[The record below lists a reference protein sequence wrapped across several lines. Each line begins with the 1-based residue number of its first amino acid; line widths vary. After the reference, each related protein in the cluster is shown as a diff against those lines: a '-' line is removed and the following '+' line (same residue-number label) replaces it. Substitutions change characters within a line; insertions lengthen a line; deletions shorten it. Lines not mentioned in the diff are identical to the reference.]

1 MSEITELKG
10 LVTKLLPIKLLVNNE
25 GQVEGVPKNP
35 RFIKD
40 WRYKLLLQSLTE
52 SPEML
57 SLKELWVYKV
67 GSIYVVIAGNMRLRG
82 SKEKGYKSLPCKILP
97 PETSVE
103 KLKEYAIK
111 DNAGYGDWE
120 MDSLAN
126 EWESPKIVEW
136 GVELNGWE
144 NGEMPFEESET
155 AQAKEDD
162 FDTTPPEVAKTVLG
176 DLYEIGK
183 HRVLCGDS
191 TDSDAVAKLMNGEKA
206 SLCFTSPPYW
216 VGKDYEYQNNEKE
229 IDDFIT
235 SIANVICLNVGV
247 DYGRIVINTGTAS
260 INRIDKKR
268 RVEILPLIDKWQKA
282 LRQHGWL
289 MRHLRIWAKRG
300 QLPASISPKTDVI
313 DQHNEYIAEFEN
325 EYSQIPTFWNQAG
338 EQRGQERIGTKW
350 AQQGLW
356 DDVHG
361 QKSAEG
367 KHVAAFP
374 VEIPSRN
381 IQLYTKDKELIYEPF
396 LGSGTTMVAAHQL
409 KRKCY
414 GMEISPQY
422 TDVTI
427 KRMLNLDST
436 LRVKRN
442 GVDVT
447 EEWRD

>member
-1 MSEITELKG
+1 MIIEIKKIADLIPASYNPRKATKKQEDNLKKSLEKFGVVEPIVFNKQTGCIVGGHFRIRELK
-10 LVTKLLPIKLLVNNE
+10 KLGYTEVECVIVDLPIE
-25 GQVEGVPKNP
+25 DE
-35 RFIKD
+35 
-40 WRYKLLLQSLTE
+40 
-52 SPEML
+52 
-57 SLKELWVYKV
+57 KELN
-67 GSIYVVIAGNMRLRG
+67 IRLNANTG
-82 SKEKGYKSLPCKILP
+82 EWDWDLI
-97 PETSVE
+97 ET
-103 KLKEYAIK
+103 
-111 DNAGYGDWE
+111 
-120 MDSLAN
+120 
-126 EWESPKIVEW
+126 EWDTDTLIEW
-136 GVELNGWE
+136 GLEIPEGDN
-144 NGEMPFEESET
+144 PFGSET
-155 AQAKEDD
+155 IEAKEDE

-176 DLYEIGK
+176 DLYEIGL

-409 KRKCY
+409 NRKCY
-414 GMEISPQY
+414 GMELSPKY
-422 TDVTI
+422 TDVVV

>member
-1 MSEITELKG
+1 MAEITELKG
-10 LVTKLLPIKLLVNNE
+10 LEIKLLPIKLLENNN
-25 GQVEGVPKNP
+25 GQIEGVPKNP

-67 GSIYVVIAGNMRLRG
+67 GNIYVVIAGNMRLRG

-111 DNAGYGDWE
+111 DNSGYGDWE

-136 GVELNGWE
+136 GVELNGWD

-176 DLYEIGK
+176 DLYEIGL

-191 TDSDAVAKLMNGEKA
+191 TDSEAVAKLMNGEKA
-206 SLCFTSPPYW
+206 DMVFTSPPYN
-216 VGKDYEYQNNEKE
+216 GN
-229 IDDFIT
+229 T
-235 SIANVICLNVGV
+235 HL
-247 DYGRIVINTGTAS
+247 DYGKGRNKSLYENYGDNMSGDEYVGFLQIVLKNCFNNVKGFIFWNVNYNSNSRHEFLKVIYPYLSNLWETVIWKKTGMPISNGLTRNCEF
-260 INRIDKKR
+260 IFVFKNGDKK
-268 RVEILPLIDKWQKA
+268 
-282 LRQHGWL
+282 
-289 MRHLRIWAKRG
+289 HLG
-300 QLPASISPKTDVI
+300 
-313 DQHNEYIAEFEN
+313 NEFETN
-325 EYSQIPTFWNQAG
+325 FNVWEISNINSQIEAEHRACFPIKLPENG
-338 EQRGQERIGTKW
+338 ILLCG
-350 AQQGLW
+350 
-356 DDVHG
+356 DDC
-361 QKSAEG
+361 
-367 KHVAAFP
+367 
-374 VEIPSRN
+374 
-381 IQLYTKDKELIYEPF
+381 QLVLDLF
-396 LGSGTTMVAAHQL
+396 LGSGSTMVASHQL
-409 KRKCY
+409 NRKCY

-427 KRMLNLDST
+427 KRMLSLDST

-447 EEWRD
+447 EEWRA

>member
-1 MSEITELKG
+1 MIIEIKKIADLIPASYNPRKATKKQEGNLKKSLEKFGVVEPIVFNKQTGCIVGGHFRIRELK
-10 LVTKLLPIKLLVNNE
+10 KLGYTEVECVIVDLPIE
-25 GQVEGVPKNP
+25 DE
-35 RFIKD
+35 
-40 WRYKLLLQSLTE
+40 
-52 SPEML
+52 
-57 SLKELWVYKV
+57 KELN
-67 GSIYVVIAGNMRLRG
+67 IRLNANTG
-82 SKEKGYKSLPCKILP
+82 EWDWDLI
-97 PETSVE
+97 ET
-103 KLKEYAIK
+103 
-111 DNAGYGDWE
+111 
-120 MDSLAN
+120 
-126 EWESPKIVEW
+126 EWDTDTLIEW
-136 GVELNGWE
+136 GLEIPEGDN
-144 NGEMPFEESET
+144 PFGSET
-155 AQAKEDD
+155 IEAKEDE

-176 DLYEIGK
+176 DLYEIGL

-409 KRKCY
+409 NRKCY
-414 GMEISPQY
+414 GMELSPKY
-422 TDVTI
+422 TDVVV